1 MEPGRIKKLAL
12 AIVFL
17 VALDVLAFSLFHS
30 RRAKR
35 STPLPD
41 ICVSVVVPV
50 YNSQGYIENAISS
63 LLNQTLKSMEFIF
76 VDDRS
81 PDNSSQIV
89 ERYAAVDDRFRLI
102 RNERNMG
109 AGLSRNAG
117 IEAARGEYVGFLDPD
132 DWVSP
137 EFYEVLYASATETA
151 AGPYDI
157 AKGQLVRVKNGKLIP
172 ESNGWRKGAKGQEE
186 KKKKKKV
193 YEAFTW
199 QHYTAIFRRSVLEA
213 HPDARYGSVQF
224 GEDAIFLAKVCYYS
238 GNITFTNDAKYYY
251 LMRSGSLST
260 RSQYALL
267 RDVHQHLKE
276 IDEFFQA
283 AQDEDALRFS
293 RSRARGILQ
302 RYLKKTSKPADDKE
316 AAIYKAAK
324 DYLDSIS
331 PPSAK
336 KE

>member
-1 MEPGRIKKLAL
+1 MTPGRTKKLAL
-12 AIVFL
+12 AVVFL
-17 VALDVLAFSLFHS
+17 VALDALTFSLFHS

-35 STPLPD
+35 SAPLPD

-50 YNSQGYIENAISS
+50 YNSQGYIEKAISS

-76 VDDRS
+76 VDDKS

-89 ERYAAVDDRFRLI
+89 ERHVAADERFRLI

-109 AGLSRNAG
+109 AGPSRNAG

-137 EFYEVLYASATETA
+137 EFYEALYASATEA
-151 AGPYDI
+151 DDCPYDI
-157 AKGQLVRVKNGKLIP
+157 AKGQLVRVKNGKLIY
-172 ESNGWRKGAKGQEE
+172 ESNGWRKEDKGQ
-186 KKKKKKV
+186 KKKV

-238 GNITFTNDAKYYY
+238 SNITFTNDAKYYY
-251 LMRSGSLST
+251 LMRAGSLST
-260 RSQYALL
+260 RSQYTLL
-267 RDVHQHLKE
+267 RDVYQHLKE

-283 AQDEDALRFS
+283 VQDEDALRFF
-293 RSRARGILQ
+293 RSRTMEILQ
-302 RYLKKTSKPADDKE
+302 RYLKKMSKPADDKE

-324 DYLDSIS
+324 DFLDSIS
-331 PPSAK
+331 PPPLPSQK
-336 KE
+336 